1 MLNYQPY
8 GNDNFKKRKRFNKQ
22 RTQTCRYR
30 TLLIHFFSFT
40 AREGHS
46 QDVSKTF
53 ARAIVNVA
61 AYLRLLGRPVRHVQE
76 KLLRP
81 LKFVQRTVDQT
92 TVWFRLVHFRIVLI
106 C

>member
-1 MLNYQPY
+1 MLNYQPN
-8 GNDNFKKRKRFNKQ
+8 GNENFKKGKRFNKQ

-40 AREGHS
+40 ALEGRS

-81 LKFVQRTVDQT
+81 LKFVRRTVDQT